1 MKSYVWNEEKNRLLQ
16 NERGI
21 SFEDIVDA
29 ISNGDLLD
37 SIKNPSSEK
46 YSNQSVFIVNVKG
59 YVYCVPYVED
69 ESIIFLKTI
78 FPSRK
83 MKKKIF
89 RRLAVMQN
97 LNFDNM
103 NTEKINAVLNLD
115 QYEQELLESI
125 ENEDWVS
132 ISDSKSEI
140 KRFQDIAQRQISIQ
154 RIELQMSI
162 QDSDKIYSLANQH
175 GLSMSSFAQNI
186 IHKYLNG
193 ELIEKI

>member
-83 MKKKIF
+83 MKK
-89 RRLAVMQN
+89 R
-97 LNFDNM
+97 
-103 NTEKINAVLNLD
+103 
-115 QYEQELLESI
+115 
-125 ENEDWVS
+125 
-132 ISDSKSEI
+132 
-140 KRFQDIAQRQISIQ
+140 
-154 RIELQMSI
+154 
-162 QDSDKIYSLANQH
+162 
-175 GLSMSSFAQNI
+175 
-186 IHKYLNG
+186 YLG
-193 ELIEKI
+193 D

>member
-37 SIKNPSSEK
+37 SIKNPSREK

-83 MKKKIF
+83 MKK
-89 RRLAVMQN
+89 R
-97 LNFDNM
+97 
-103 NTEKINAVLNLD
+103 
-115 QYEQELLESI
+115 
-125 ENEDWVS
+125 
-132 ISDSKSEI
+132 
-140 KRFQDIAQRQISIQ
+140 
-154 RIELQMSI
+154 
-162 QDSDKIYSLANQH
+162 
-175 GLSMSSFAQNI
+175 
-186 IHKYLNG
+186 YLG
-193 ELIEKI
+193 D

>member
-69 ESIIFLKTI
+69 ESITPGETFRVGIFEAH
-78 FPSRK
+78 
-83 MKKKIF
+83 
-89 RRLAVMQN
+89 RLQSPCFWDVAKECFYIAFGN
-97 LNFDNM
+97 LR
-103 NTEKINAVLNLD
+103 
-115 QYEQELLESI
+115 
-125 ENEDWVS
+125 
-132 ISDSKSEI
+132 EI
-140 KRFQDIAQRQISIQ
+140 I
-154 RIELQMSI
+154 
-162 QDSDKIYSLANQH
+162 
-175 GLSMSSFAQNI
+175 SSFERDQLPAT
-186 IHKYLNG
+186 G
-193 ELIEKI
+193 

>member
-1 MKSYVWNEEKNRLLQ
+1 MKSYVWNDEKNQLLQ

-21 SFEDIVDA
+21 SFEEIVDA

-83 MKKKIF
+83 IKK
-89 RRLAVMQN
+89 R
-97 LNFDNM
+97 
-103 NTEKINAVLNLD
+103 
-115 QYEQELLESI
+115 
-125 ENEDWVS
+125 
-132 ISDSKSEI
+132 
-140 KRFQDIAQRQISIQ
+140 
-154 RIELQMSI
+154 
-162 QDSDKIYSLANQH
+162 
-175 GLSMSSFAQNI
+175 
-186 IHKYLNG
+186 YLG
-193 ELIEKI
+193 D

>member
-1 MKSYVWNEEKNRLLQ
+1 MKSYVWNDEKNQLLQ

-21 SFEDIVDA
+21 SFEEIVDA

-83 MKKKIF
+83 MKK
-89 RRLAVMQN
+89 R
-97 LNFDNM
+97 
-103 NTEKINAVLNLD
+103 
-115 QYEQELLESI
+115 
-125 ENEDWVS
+125 
-132 ISDSKSEI
+132 
-140 KRFQDIAQRQISIQ
+140 
-154 RIELQMSI
+154 
-162 QDSDKIYSLANQH
+162 
-175 GLSMSSFAQNI
+175 
-186 IHKYLNG
+186 YLG
-193 ELIEKI
+193 D